1 MNAVDT
7 ATAALFDKVR
17 EERDYARLCL
27 STALDDHHKAMTA
40 LGAELA
46 ASITE
51 RDTLRAALEKIQN
64 IAFQF

>member
-1 MNAVDT
+1 MKTVDAT
-7 ATAALFDKVR
+7 TAALIDKVR
-17 EERDYARLCL
+17 EERDYARRCL
-27 STALDDHHKAMTA
+27 STALEDHHKAMTA